1 MQNEDGRTT
10 VLVFCYKMKS
20 MKRSLFLVTALM
32 LATFACQTLAPQ
44 TETVAKI
51 SRPQLS
57 VPLTEADVSRIDVH
71 EAKAAIDS
79 GQAILVDVRSA
90 ESYTKGHAAGA
101 VSIPLENFEKNIG
114 KLSLEKSQW
123 IITYCT

>member
-1 MQNEDGRTT
+1 
-10 VLVFCYKMKS
+10 MKKS
-20 MKRSLFLVTALM
+20 IFIIAGLM

-44 TETVAKI
+44 TETVAEI

-71 EAKAAIDS
+71 EAKAAIAS

>member
-1 MQNEDGRTT
+1 
-10 VLVFCYKMKS
+10 MK
-20 MKRSLFLVTALM
+20 KPILIIAGLM

-44 TETVAKI
+44 TETVEEI

-57 VPLTEADVSRIDVH
+57 VPLTEADVSRIDIH
-71 EAKAAIDS
+71 QAKAAVDS

-90 ESYTKGHAAGA
+90 ESYAKGHAAGA
-101 VSIPLENFEKNIG
+101 VSIPLDNIERNVG
-114 KLSLEKSQW
+114 NLSLEKSQW

>member
-1 MQNEDGRTT
+1 
-10 VLVFCYKMKS
+10 
-20 MKRSLFLVTALM
+20 M

-44 TETVAKI
+44 TETVEEI

-57 VPLTEADVSRIDVH
+57 VPLTEADVSRIDIH
-71 EAKAAIDS
+71 QAKAAVDS

-90 ESYTKGHAAGA
+90 ESYAKGHAAGA
-101 VSIPLENFEKNIG
+101 VSIPLDNIERNVG
-114 KLSLEKSQW
+114 NLSLEKSQW